1 MTVKFAVS
9 YEFQSKPPATFRGT
23 VSGSQVATCVS
34 RATRQAQR
42 SLRPK
47 GWTSYVCV
55 LLERLDAPVDDAA
68 GALAAVVGDL

>member
-1 MTVKFAVS
+1 MTCRYACTF
-9 YEFQSKPPATFRGT
+9 EFDTRPPQTARGT
-23 VSGSQVATCVS
+23 VSGSQAATCVS

-55 LLERLDAPVDDAA
+55 LLERLDTPAESEPLEATV
-68 GALAAVVGDL
+68 